1 MPYTVTI
8 RIYVFFFLYIC
19 VRLCGVSVP
28 LVEYPYLGGGM
39 VFLTEILTCVT
50 LSGFA
55 QLYILLTSLQNNNKF
70 NVSINQESLES
81 QHQVT
86 HFSDQSPQW
95 DYTVDSYP
103 DSTYTQA
110 DSSEAELSNF
120 FSRPIKVASYSW
132 QIGTPLFHGFN
143 PWSLFFENVR
153 VINRIANYNLL
164 RCKLKCRIV
173 LNGNGFHYGRAIAN
187 YVPLLNL
194 DDFTVARSGVISDII
209 SASQRPHVYLDP
221 TNSQGG
227 TLTLPFCWY
236 ENALNIPA
244 QDWQGMGEIFLQE
257 ITGLKH
263 ANGANDNVTISV
275 FVWAEEV
282 SLSIPT
288 SLEPANLTPQS
299 GDEYAPGPISG
310 MANSV
315 MSIAKRLTDIPIIG
329 PYAKATELAAGAT
342 ASIARLFGYSRPVNV
357 ETGVP
362 FIPTPVGN
370 LANAN
375 VKDTSVKLTLDLK
388 QELCVDPRTMG
399 LGGTDEM
406 TITSISQRES
416 FITTFGWQVS
426 DPTETLLWNTEVN
439 PVIWDT
445 AGDELHLTACA
456 FAALPFSFWRGTMKY
471 RFQIVASAF
480 HKGRLKIVYDPVYQA
495 SNEYNTNYTYIID
508 LAKERDFTVDIG
520 WGNQTAFLR
529 HSTPGVDSLIFGST
543 PITSINDFFANG
555 VLSVYV
561 VNELTTPNS
570 TVNNDVEINV
580 FVSTG
585 DDFQVV
591 APESQTIS
599 KYVFFD
605 PDGSEA
611 FASTQTEV
619 SELTTEEY
627 KNQQQNYPSIQ
638 RPKLQ
643 IYPRMKDV
651 LSTQSGEETVSEKM
665 NQPDADLTINEV
677 EPMKL
682 MSSED
687 MAVTI
692 NPSDGAYC
700 VYFGDPVTSFRQ
712 CLKRYNFHSCVANT
726 TNALSFFVHTSP
738 DFPFYRGYAPGAV
751 NLTNVPIASTPYN
764 YCNTTLL
771 NYLTPAFTVRRGGLR
786 WKYVKNIKSPDGPQ
800 LASLSRLGGVNSGY
814 TISSVTAVAGSGNP
828 NEVAAQ
834 CSAVYDHFWDGGV
847 TQPDDI
853 NPVLEAEFPFYIPF
867 RFASTKNANIT
878 SSTAN
883 FGTFHSYK
891 TLWSKSGTDQATVAK
906 YCAVGED
913 FLLGFYTGP
922 PIMYYAPSD
931 PPATG

>member
-1 MPYTVTI
+1 M
-8 RIYVFFFLYIC
+8 RIHVFFFLYIC
-19 VRLCGVSVP
+19 ARLYGVSVP

-39 VFLTEILTCVT
+39 VFLTEILTCAA
-50 LSGFA
+50 LSGSA

-70 NVSINQESLES
+70 NVTINQESLES

-95 DYTVDSYP
+95 DYTVDSSP
-103 DSTYTQA
+103 DATFTQA

-120 FSRPIKVASYSW
+120 FSRPIKVVSYSW
-132 QIGTPLFHGFN
+132 QIGVPLFQAFD
-143 PWSLFFENVR
+143 PWSLFFENTR
-153 VINRIANYNLL
+153 VLNRIANYNLL

-187 YVPLLNL
+187 YIPLFDL
-194 DDFTVARSGVISDII
+194 DDFTTARSGVISDVIA
-209 SASQRPHVYLDP
+209 ASQRPHVYLDP

-227 TLTLPFCWY
+227 TLTLPFCWVQ
-236 ENALNIPA
+236 NALNIPG
-244 QDWQGMGEIFLQE
+244 QDWRSMGEVFLQE

-288 SLEPANLTPQS
+288 SREPASLAPQS
-299 GDEYAPGPISG
+299 GDEYSPGPISG

-315 MSIAKRLTDIPIIG
+315 MSVAKRLTDIPIIR

-342 ASIARLFGYSRPVNV
+342 ASIAKLFGYSRPVNL
-357 ETGVP
+357 ETGIP
-362 FIPTPVGN
+362 YIPTPVGN

-399 LGGTDEM
+399 LGGVDEM

-456 FAALPFSFWRGTMKY
+456 FAALPFTFWRGTMKY

-480 HKGRLKIVYDPVYQA
+480 HKGRLKIVYDPGFQA

-508 LAKERDFTVDIG
+508 LAKERDFTVDVG

-529 HSTPGVDSLIFGST
+529 HSTPGVDSLIFGSA
-543 PITSINDFFANG
+543 PITSLNDFFANG
-555 VLSVYV
+555 VLSVFV

-591 APESQTIS
+591 SPESHTIS
-599 KYVFFD
+599 EYTFFD
-605 PDGSEA
+605 PDGVGA
-611 FASTQTEV
+611 FASSQTTV
-619 SELTTEEY
+619 SELTAEEFRD
-627 KNQQQNYPSIQ
+627 QRQNDLSVR
-638 RPKLQ
+638 RPVSHIEDPYLLL
-643 IYPRMKDV
+643 KDV
-651 LSTQSGEETVSEKM
+651 LSTQSGEEAVSGKM
-665 NQPDADLTINEV
+665 NQPDADLTVNEV
-677 EPMKL
+677 EPMKQ
-682 MSSED
+682 MASED

-726 TNALSFFVHTSP
+726 TNALSYFLHTSP

-751 NLTNVPIASTPYN
+751 NLTNVPAASTPYN
-764 YCNTTLL
+764 YCTTTLL
-771 NYLTPAFTVRRGGLR
+771 NYLTPAFTARRGGIR
-786 WKYVKNIKSPDGPQ
+786 WKYVKGVKTPDGPQ
-800 LASLSRLGGVNSGY
+800 LATLSRIGGLTPGY
-814 TISSVTAVAGSGNP
+814 TLSSVTAASGSGNP
-828 NEVAAQ
+828 NEIAAQ
-834 CSAVYDHFWDGGV
+834 CLNVYDHLWDGGV
-847 TQPDDI
+847 AQPDDI
-853 NPVLEAEFPFYIPF
+853 NPVLEAEFPFYLPF
-867 RFASTKNANIT
+867 RFASAKNADLT
-878 SSTAN
+878 SSTAD
-883 FGTFHSYK
+883 FGSFHSYR
-891 TLWSKSGTDQATVAK
+891 TLWSKAGTDQATVAK
-906 YCAVGED
+906 YCSIGED
-913 FLLGFYTGP
+913 FMLGFYTGP

-931 PPATG
+931 PPAQG